1 MPVACLSGVS
11 EGELVR
17 RAAHGDGE
25 AYGTLVARYYA
36 PCARY
41 AYRALGNREDV
52 EDALQETF
60 LRAYRALRRYEER
73 GAFRAWVLRIL
84 VNECR
89 TLASRR
95 RRRERFQVWSDAAL
109 GAAEA
114 PRAPE
119 VDETADELQRAL
131 LRLPPPGAFRRTG
144 PRSRARRGE
153 PPRGAG
159 HALVRGDARPRRRAG
174 AARARRRAG

>member
-60 LRAYRALRRYEER
+60 LRAYRALRTYEER

-89 TLASRR
+89 TLVARR
-95 RRRERFQVWSDAAL
+95 RRRERFQVWSDAAIR
-109 GAAEA
+109 AAEA
-114 PRAPE
+114 PGAHE
-119 VDETADELQRAL
+119 MDELSDDVQRAV
-131 LRLPPPGAFRRTG
+131 LRLPP
-144 PRSRARRGE
+144 
-153 PPRGAG
+153 
-159 HALVRGDARPRRRAG
+159 
-174 AARARRRAG
+174 

>member
-1 MPVACLSGVS
+1 MRLACSSNVS
-11 EGELVR
+11 DRDLVR
-17 RAAHGDGE
+17 RAACGDGE
-25 AYGTLVARYYA
+25 AYGALVSRYYA

-95 RRRERFQVWSDAAL
+95 RRRERFRVWSDAAL

-114 PRAPE
+114 PRARE
-119 VDETADELQRAL
+119 VDETADEVQHAL
-131 LRLPPPGAFRRTG
+131 LRLPPPLREAF
-144 PRSRARRGE
+144 
-153 PPRGAG
+153 
-159 HALVRGDARPRRRAG
+159 L
-174 AARARRRAG
+174 